1 MILKCL
7 YSNFCVI
14 LLFLVYLVVD
24 FKTSNSWFI
33 DFRYIPLFPDIK
45 MKELEQLPSSFFS
58 YMSIF
63 IICYHIYM
71 NNLTIDDCYVHTH
84 FSFISWFLKFETY
97 PHSSQYYIC
106 VYIPFPVKLRSVFN
120 SKNGLLP
127 VSFKLCSREIF
138 SSSHFSEWIFQCF

>member
-7 YSNFCVI
+7 YSTFCVI
-14 LLFLVYLVVD
+14 LSFLVYLVVD

-33 DFRYIPLFPDIK
+33 DFRYILLFPDIK

-58 YMSIF
+58 CKSIF
-63 IICYHIYM
+63 IIHYHIYM
-71 NNLTIDDCYVHTH
+71 NNLAIDQCYAHTH
-84 FSFISWFLKFETY
+84 FSFISWFIKFEMY

-120 SKNGLLP
+120 SKNELIAP
-127 VSFKLCSREIF
+127 SVI
-138 SSSHFSEWIFQCF
+138 